1 MSGQVMSRESLLER
15 LEHGLDGL
23 ETLLEGQRP
32 DSLRR
37 RSAEGKWSAHE
48 NLAHLG
54 RYHEVTLERLD
65 LILASTLPRINRYSA
80 ENDSEAASWLSMP
93 TGGVLG
99 EMREVRRVLFERCLR
114 LTTSDL
120 ERQGVHPL
128 YGSLTLRAWLEFFLV
143 HEGHHLYLC
152 LLRLGEAR
160 AYEAA
165 LSLKTDPELDS
176 GLDSG
181 SESGSEL
188 ETESA
193 TESSFSSART

>member
-1 MSGQVMSRESLLER
+1 M
-15 LEHGLDGL
+15 
-23 ETLLEGQRP
+23 
-32 DSLRR
+32 
-37 RSAEGKWSAHE
+37 
-48 NLAHLG
+48 
-54 RYHEVTLERLD
+54 TLERLD

-80 ENDSEAASWLSMP
+80 ENDPEAASWLSMP

-128 YGSLTLRAWLEFFLV
+128 YGSMALRAWLEFFLV

-165 LSLKTDPELDS
+165 LSLKTDPELDPE
-176 GLDSG
+176 LDSG
-181 SESGSEL
+181 SESGLEL

-193 TESSFSSART
+193 TESSFSSAQT